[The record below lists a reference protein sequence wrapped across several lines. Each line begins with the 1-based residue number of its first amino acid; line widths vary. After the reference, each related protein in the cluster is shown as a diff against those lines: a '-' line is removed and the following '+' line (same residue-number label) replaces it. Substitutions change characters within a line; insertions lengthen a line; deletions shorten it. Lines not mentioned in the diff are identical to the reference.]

1 MQPRFKPTVYFRQC
15 VGIDIA
21 KSTFMACLS
30 MLDAEGCSTSPIE
43 FTNDRHGFNQF
54 VRWTRKE
61 SLKGYPLC
69 FVMEPT
75 GVYYEALAMHLTK
88 LGMTVH
94 VVPANRVRDFAKYE
108 GYKTKT
114 DKIDAYILSMLGC
127 ENRKLKNW
135 AAPDEQFASIR
146 SLCRLRTSLVKHSTM
161 LKNRLGALTV
171 SSFSDKKT
179 VRICSAAL
187 DDIDKNIYKAETE
200 IRNLID
206 KSEQFKE
213 AVRLSTTIPGIGQT
227 TASAILAEV
236 GCFANFNNHRQVVS
250 FAGLDVVA
258 RQSGPQDPKRH
269 ISKKGNSTIRS
280 MLYICAMSAIRFNPK
295 MREFYDRIK
304 KSNPSGK
311 VALVAVMRKLLI
323 LMYSVCKSKKP
334 YYPEHSTKN

>member
-1 MQPRFKPTVYFRQC
+1 MQLRFKPTVYFRQC

-146 SLCRLRTSLVKHSTM
+146 SLCRLRTSLVKHCTM

>member
-1 MQPRFKPTVYFRQC
+1 
-15 VGIDIA
+15 
-21 KSTFMACLS
+21 
-30 MLDAEGCSTSPIE
+30 
-43 FTNDRHGFNQF
+43 
-54 VRWTRKE
+54 
-61 SLKGYPLC
+61 
-69 FVMEPT
+69 
-75 GVYYEALAMHLTK
+75 MHLTK

>member
-1 MQPRFKPTVYFRQC
+1 MQLRFKPTVYFRQC

-280 MLYICAMSAIRFNPK
+280 MLYICAMSAIRSIP
-295 MREFYDRIK
+295 R
-304 KSNPSGK
+304 
-311 VALVAVMRKLLI
+311 
-323 LMYSVCKSKKP
+323 
-334 YYPEHSTKN
+334 

>member
-15 VGIDIA
+15 VGIDVA

-30 MLDAEGCSTSPIE
+30 MLDAEGFSTPSIE
-43 FTNDRHGFNQF
+43 FSNDKHGFNQL
-54 VRWTRKE
+54 VRWVRKE

-127 ENRKLKNW
+127 ENRRLKNW
-135 AAPDEQFASIR
+135 EAPDEQLASIR
-146 SLCRLRTSLVKHSTM
+146 SLCRLRASLVKHSTM
-161 LKNRLGALTV
+161 LKNQLGALTA

-187 DDIDKNIYKAETE
+187 DDVDKNISKAETE
-200 IRNLID
+200 IRNLVD

-213 AVRLSTTIPGIGQT
+213 AVRLSTTVPGIGQT
-227 TASAILAEV
+227 TAAAILAEV
-236 GCFANFNNHRQVVS
+236 GCFANFNNQRQVIS

-269 ISKKGNSTIRS
+269 ISKKGNSTMRS
-280 MLYICAMSAIRFNPK
+280 MLYICAMAAIRCNPK

-311 VALVAVMRKLLI
+311 VALVAVMRKLLT
-323 LMYSVCKSKKP
+323 LMYSVCKSRKS
-334 YYPEHSTKN
+334 YDPEYSTKG

>member
-15 VGIDIA
+15 VGVDVA
-21 KSTFMACLS
+21 KSTFTACLS
-30 MLDAEGCSTSPIE
+30 MLDAEGCSTPSIE
-43 FTNDRHGFNQF
+43 FTNDRHGFNQL
-54 VRWTRKE
+54 VRWSRKE

-75 GVYYEALAMHLTK
+75 GVYHEALAMYLTK

-114 DKIDAYILSMLGC
+114 DKIDAYVLSMLGC
-127 ENRKLKNW
+127 ENRRLRSW
-135 AAPDEQFASIR
+135 TAPDEQLASIR
-146 SLCRLRTSLVKHSTM
+146 SLCRLRTALVKHRTM
-161 LKNRLGALTV
+161 LKNRFGALTV

-179 VRICSAAL
+179 ASICSAAL
-187 DDIDKNIYKAETE
+187 DDIDKNIYKAEKE
-200 IRNLID
+200 IRHLVD
-206 KSEQFKE
+206 ESKQFKE
-213 AVRLSTTIPGIGQT
+213 ALRLSASVPGIGTT
-227 TASAILAEV
+227 TAATILAEV
-236 GCFANFNNHRQVVS
+236 GCFANFNNHRQVTS

-280 MLYICAMSAIRFNPK
+280 MLYICAMSAIRCNPG

-311 VALVAVMRKLLI
+311 VALVAVMRKLMI
-323 LMYSVCKSKKP
+323 LMYSVCRSRIP
-334 YYPEHSTKN
+334 YDPKYSDKN

>member
-15 VGIDIA
+15 VGIDVA
-21 KSTFMACLS
+21 KATFMACLS
-30 MLDAEGCSTSPIE
+30 MLDAEGCSTPSIE
-43 FTNDRHGFNQF
+43 FTNDRHGFNQLL
-54 VRWTRKE
+54 RWARKE

-75 GVYYEALAMHLTK
+75 GVYYEALAMHLTR

-127 ENRKLKNW
+127 ENRKLKRW
-135 AAPDEQFASIR
+135 VAPDEQFASIR
-146 SLCRLRTSLVKHSTM
+146 SLCRLRSSLVKHRTM
-161 LKNRLGALTV
+161 LKNQLGALTIG
-171 SSFSDKKT
+171 SFSDKKAI
-179 VRICSAAL
+179 RICSAAL
-187 DDIDKNIYKAETE
+187 DSIENHVSKAETE
-200 IRNLID
+200 LQNLVGQ
-206 KSEQFKE
+206 STQFKE
-213 AVRLSTTIPGIGQT
+213 AVELSTTVPGIGAT
-227 TASAILAEV
+227 TAAAILAEV
-236 GCFANFNNHRQVVS
+236 GCFANFSNHRQVIS

-269 ISKKGNSTIRS
+269 ISKMGNSAIRA

-323 LMYSVCKSKKP
+323 YMYSACKSKKP
-334 YYPEHSTKN
+334 YDPEHTTKG

>member
-334 YYPEHSTKN
+334 YDPEHSTKN

>member
-75 GVYYEALAMHLTK
+75 GVYYEALAMHLNK

-334 YYPEHSTKN
+334 YDPEHSTKN

>member
-1 MQPRFKPTVYFRQC
+1 MQPRFKPTIYFRQC

-334 YYPEHSTKN
+334 YDPEHSTKN

>member
-1 MQPRFKPTVYFRQC
+1 

-334 YYPEHSTKN
+334 YDPEHSTKN

>member
-311 VALVAVMRKLLI
+311 VALVAAMRKLLI

-334 YYPEHSTKN
+334 YDPEHSTKN

>member
-15 VGIDIA
+15 VGIDVA

-30 MLDAEGCSTSPIE
+30 MLDAEGCSTPPIE
-43 FTNDRHGFNQF
+43 FTNDKHGFNQL

-61 SLKGYPLC
+61 SLKGFPLC

-114 DKIDAYILSMLGC
+114 DKIDAYVLSMLGC
-127 ENRKLKNW
+127 ENRRLKNW
-135 AAPDEQFASIR
+135 VAPDEQFASIR
-146 SLCRLRTSLVKHSTM
+146 SLCRLRASLVKHSTM
-161 LKNRLGALTV
+161 LKNQLVALTV

-179 VRICSAAL
+179 VKICSAAL
-187 DDIDKNIYKAETE
+187 DDIDKNISKAEIE
-200 IRNLID
+200 IRNLVD

-213 AVRLSTTIPGIGQT
+213 AVRLSTTVPGIGLT
-227 TASAILAEV
+227 TAAAILAEV
-236 GCFANFNNHRQVVS
+236 GCFANFNNQRQVIS

-269 ISKKGNSTIRS
+269 ISKKGNSTMRS
-280 MLYICAMSAIRFNPK
+280 MLYICTMAAIRCNPK
-295 MREFYDRIK
+295 MKVFYDRIK

-323 LMYSVCKSKKP
+323 LMYSVCKSKKT
-334 YYPEHSTKN
+334 YDHEYSTKG

>member
-54 VRWTRKE
+54 VRCTRKE

-114 DKIDAYILSMLGC
+114 DKIDAYVLSMLGC

-135 AAPDEQFASIR
+135 AAPDGQFASIR

-334 YYPEHSTKN
+334 YDPEHSTKN

>member
-15 VGIDIA
+15 VGIDVA

-30 MLDAEGCSTSPIE
+30 MLDAEGCSTPPIE
-43 FTNDRHGFNQF
+43 FTNDRHGFNQL

-127 ENRKLKNW
+127 ENRRLKNW
-135 AAPDEQFASIR
+135 AAPDEQLASIR
-146 SLCRLRTSLVKHSTM
+146 SLCRLRASLVKHGTM
-161 LKNRLGALTV
+161 LKNQLGALTA

-187 DDIDKNIYKAETE
+187 DDLDKNISKTETE
-200 IRNLID
+200 SRNLVD

-213 AVRLSTTIPGIGQT
+213 AVRLSTTVPGIGQT
-227 TASAILAEV
+227 TAAAILAEV
-236 GCFANFNNHRQVVS
+236 GCFANFNNQRQVIS

-269 ISKKGNSTIRS
+269 ISKKGNSTMRS
-280 MLYICAMSAIRFNPK
+280 MLYICAMAAIRCNPK
-295 MREFYDRIK
+295 MRVFYDRIK

-311 VALVAVMRKLLI
+311 VALVAVMRKLLV
-323 LMYSVCKSKKP
+323 LMYSVCKSKKA
-334 YYPEHSTKN
+334 YDPEHTTKG

>member
-1 MQPRFKPTVYFRQC
+1 MQLRFKPTVYFRQC

-334 YYPEHSTKN
+334 YDPEHSTKN

>member
-15 VGIDIA
+15 VGINIV

-30 MLDAEGCSTSPIE
+30 MLDAEGCSTPPIE
-43 FTNDRHGFNQF
+43 LTNDRHGFNQF

-135 AAPDEQFASIR
+135 AAPDDQFASIR

-161 LKNRLGALTV
+161 LKNQLGALTV
-171 SSFSDKKT
+171 SSFSDIKT
-179 VRICSAAL
+179 VRIWSAAL
-187 DDIDKNIYKAETE
+187 DDDIDKNIYKAETE

-227 TASAILAEV
+227 TAAAILAEV
-236 GCFANFNNHRQVVS
+236 GCFANFTVIIL
-250 FAGLDVVA
+250 GLHGMGD
-258 RQSGPQDPKRH
+258 S
-269 ISKKGNSTIRS
+269 ISECVLHNYAQI
-280 MLYICAMSAIRFNPK
+280 
-295 MREFYDRIK
+295 
-304 KSNPSGK
+304 
-311 VALVAVMRKLLI
+311 
-323 LMYSVCKSKKP
+323 
-334 YYPEHSTKN
+334 

>member
-15 VGIDIA
+15 VGIDVA

-30 MLDAEGCSTSPIE
+30 MLDAEGCSTPSIE
-43 FTNDRHGFNQF
+43 FTNDRPGFNQL
-54 VRWTRKE
+54 VRWARKE

-135 AAPDEQFASIR
+135 AAPDEQYASIR

-161 LKNRLGALTV
+161 LKNQLGALLV

-187 DDIDKNIYKAETE
+187 DDIDKNISKAETE
-200 IRNLID
+200 IRNLVD

-227 TASAILAEV
+227 TAVAILAEV
-236 GCFANFNNHRQVVS
+236 GCFANFNNHRQVIS

-295 MREFYDRIK
+295 MKEFYDRIK
-304 KSNPSGK
+304 KSNPAGK
-311 VALVAVMRKLLI
+311 VALVAVMRKMLI
-323 LMYSVCKSKKP
+323 LMYSVCKSKKS
-334 YYPEHSTKN
+334 YDPEYSTKD

>member
-1 MQPRFKPTVYFRQC
+1 MQLRFKPTVYFRQC

-135 AAPDEQFASIR
+135 AAPNEQFASIR

>member
-1 MQPRFKPTVYFRQC
+1 MQPRFKPTAYFRQS

-21 KSTFMACLS
+21 KATFTACLS
-30 MLDAEGCSTSPIE
+30 MLDAEGCNTPSIE
-43 FTNDRHGFNQF
+43 FTNDRRGFNQL
-54 VRWTRKE
+54 VRWARKE
-61 SLKGYPLC
+61 SLKEYPLC

-88 LGMTVH
+88 LGMEVH
-94 VVPANRVRDFAKYE
+94 VVPANRVRDFARYE

-127 ENRKLKNW
+127 ENRRIKKW
-135 AAPDEQFASIR
+135 TAPDERLASIR
-146 SLCRLRTSLVKHSTM
+146 SLCRLRSSLVKHRTM
-161 LKNRLGALTV
+161 LKNQLGALT
-171 SSFSDKKT
+171 SGSFSDKKSII
-179 VRICSAAL
+179 ICSAAL
-187 DDIDKNIYKAETE
+187 DDIDKNISRSATE
-200 IRNLID
+200 IKGLVE
-206 KSEQFKE
+206 KSLQLKE
-213 AVRLSTTIPGIGQT
+213 AVELSTTVPGIGYT
-227 TASAILAEV
+227 TAVAILAEF
-236 GCFANFNNHRQVVS
+236 GCFANFNNQRQVIS

-258 RQSGPQDPKRH
+258 RQSGPQDPGRH
-269 ISKKGNSTIRS
+269 ISKIGNSTIRA

-334 YYPEHSTKN
+334 YDPEYSAKD

>member
-1 MQPRFKPTVYFRQC
+1 MQLRFKPTVYFRQC

-304 KSNPSGK
+304 KSNPSGT

>member
-15 VGIDIA
+15 VGIDVA
-21 KSTFMACLS
+21 KSTFTACLS
-30 MLDAEGCSTSPIE
+30 MLDAEGCSTPSIE
-43 FTNDRHGFNQF
+43 FTNDRHGFNQL
-54 VRWTRKE
+54 VRWVRKE

-75 GVYYEALAMHLTK
+75 GVYHEALAMHLTK

-114 DKIDAYILSMLGC
+114 DKIDAYVLSMLGC
-127 ENRKLKNW
+127 ENRRLRSW
-135 AAPDEQFASIR
+135 TAPDEQFVSIR
-146 SLCRLRTSLVKHSTM
+146 SLCRLRTSLVKHRTM
-161 LKNRLGALTV
+161 LKNRLGALAV
-171 SSFSDKKT
+171 SSFADKKT

-187 DDIDKNIYKAETE
+187 DDIDKNIYKADKE
-200 IRNLID
+200 IRHLVD
-206 KSEQFKE
+206 ESEQFKE
-213 AVRLSTTIPGIGQT
+213 AVRLSASVPGIGLT
-227 TASAILAEV
+227 TAATILAEV

-269 ISKKGNSTIRS
+269 ISKKGNSTIRY
-280 MLYICAMSAIRFNPK
+280 MLYICAMSAIRCNPG
-295 MREFYDRIK
+295 MREFHDRIR

-323 LMYSVCKSKKP
+323 LMYSVCKSGITYNPKYSDKD
-334 YYPEHSTKN
+334 

>member
-15 VGIDIA
+15 VGIDVA

-30 MLDAEGCSTSPIE
+30 MLDAEGCSTPPIE
-43 FTNDRHGFNQF
+43 FTNDRHGFNQL

-127 ENRKLKNW
+127 ENRRLKNW
-135 AAPDEQFASIR
+135 AAPDEQLASIR
-146 SLCRLRTSLVKHSTM
+146 SLCRLRASLVKHGTM
-161 LKNRLGALTV
+161 LKNQLGALTA

-187 DDIDKNIYKAETE
+187 DDLDKNISKAETE
-200 IRNLID
+200 IRNLVD

-213 AVRLSTTIPGIGQT
+213 AVRLSTTVPGIGQT
-227 TASAILAEV
+227 TAAAILAEV
-236 GCFANFNNHRQVVS
+236 GCFTNFNNQRQVIS

-269 ISKKGNSTIRS
+269 ISKKGNSTMRS
-280 MLYICAMSAIRFNPK
+280 MLYICAMAAIRCNPK
-295 MREFYDRIK
+295 MRVFYDRIK

-311 VALVAVMRKLLI
+311 VALVAVMRKLLV
-323 LMYSVCKSKKP
+323 LMYSVCKSKKA
-334 YYPEHSTKN
+334 YDPEHTTKG